1 MRPRWRVLASLV
13 LLPWV
18 PASARADETS
28 EALIQRGVALRR
40 DHRDAAALAEFRH
53 AYALDPAPRALA
65 QIALAEA
72 ALEQWLNAERDLT
85 RALASDDPW
94 IERQRPVLKV
104 TLKEIGDH
112 LGTLQ
117 VSAPAGAEVSIDGL
131 AYGVASP
138 FMRVPARHLVLEVRA
153 TGFAPDRRE
162 LDVPPNEV
170 VSVNVALEP
179 ARSTD
184 SPPRPLSPASLTPVT
199 AVPSATKT
207 LRTGAWV
214 ASGVAGFFSVAG
226 LAFAAYASDRAGHY
240 NNNDEC
246 GDRAGSPRSTRCAG
260 YASQFQVAQAAELV
274 SFTLA
279 GASAATAAV
288 LFLLHPRGETG
299 RATTRLVPTLG
310 GAVLQSAF

>member
-1 MRPRWRVLASLV
+1 M

-18 PASARADETS
+18 PARARADETS
-28 EALIQRGVALRR
+28 EAFIERGVALRR

-53 AYALDPAPRALA
+53 AYALDPVPRALA

-72 ALEQWLNAERDLT
+72 ALEQWLNAERDLA

-117 VSAPAGAEVSIDGL
+117 VSAPAGAEVSVDGL
-131 AYGVASP
+131 SYGAASP
-138 FMRVPARHLVLEVRA
+138 FMRVPAKHLVLEVRA

-162 LDVPPNEV
+162 IDVPPNEV
-170 VSVNVALEP
+170 TLVNVALEP
-179 ARSTD
+179 ARPAD
-184 SPPRPLSPASLTPVT
+184 SPPRPPSPPALSPV
-199 AVPSATKT
+199 AVVPPATRT
-207 LRTGAWV
+207 IRTGAWV

-226 LAFAAYASDRAGHY
+226 VAFAAYASDRAAHY
-240 NNNDEC
+240 NNDAEC
-246 GDRAGSPRSTRCAG
+246 GDGPGSPRSTRCAG
-260 YASQFQVAQAAELV
+260 YASQFQVAQATELV

-299 RATTRLVPTLG
+299 RAVTRLVPTLG
-310 GAVLQSAF
+310 GAALQSSF